1 MLDPGGDKNYL
12 KEMKQHSRR
21 TYLRLCRQRLEEI
34 ARLPKTEAN
43 KPVFERLK
51 REASAYLEK
60 AKKVKA

>member
-1 MLDPGGDKNYL
+1 MA
-12 KEMKQHSRR
+12 KQHNRR
-21 TYLRLCRQRLEEI
+21 TFLRLCRQRLEEI

-60 AKKVKA
+60 AKKTT